1 MYTYADSCC
10 TGGWGSLEMGRR
22 KKEERKKWLEGEDRS
37 QDGVRGRDLRSLD
50 DLPAPGAAAT
60 KPAISSPHSLLNK
73 INVSASCHSLH
84 FQSDSQGK
92 HWQVIFIHFKCL
104 TFHAEY

>member
-37 QDGVRGRDLRSLD
+37 QDGVKGRDLRSLD

-60 KPAISSPHSLLNK
+60 KPAISVPTIFVNQIVGICIPLLRHLQNKRWGSLFSQLPLQPGL
-73 INVSASCHSLH
+73 SL
-84 FQSDSQGK
+84 
-92 HWQVIFIHFKCL
+92 
-104 TFHAEY
+104 